1 MLSEAARRLLKIP
14 SEADLNLPLDELYD
28 RWFAGRTYETRFGY
42 GWSFEPRGKRVDG
55 DHDLCLQHRTGQM
68 CIGMDS
74 QFKVYAEGDAWTP
87 IASNYLMLVET
98 DALLVESK
106 ATGEER
112 RGLGKFPTVE
122 SFQAKYGSYLAKF
135 EELPSPDHSFTRY
148 FQGPQSM
155 IITCRSWSDQHE
167 ICAIE
172 YF

>member
-1 MLSEAARRLLKIP
+1 MLSETARRLLKIP
-14 SEADLNLPLDELYD
+14 SDADLNLPLDELYD
-28 RWFAGRTYETRFGY
+28 RWFAGRKYETRFGE
-42 GWSFEPRGKRVDG
+42 GWRFEPRGKRSEDG
-55 DHDLCLQHRTGQM
+55 YDLCLQERTAQM
-68 CIGMDS
+68 YIGMNS
-74 QFKVYAEGDAWTP
+74 QFKVYVEGDAWTP

-112 RGLGKFPTVE
+112 RGFGTFPNVE
-122 SFQAKYGSYLAKF
+122 AFQAKHGSYLAKF

-148 FQGPQSM
+148 FRGPKSM
-155 IITCRSWSDQHE
+155 IIACRSWSDQHE